1 MPIQQTPPK
10 VAWEKIT
17 ADPESM
23 LIDVRTV
30 QEFCDGHPEGAL
42 NIPVFIE
49 DDFGQRMPNQDF
61 MIVMEAHV
69 PKEKSVYLSCQSGKR
84 SFMAAMQME
93 RQGYAKLFNVTG
105 GYGGS
110 PESTGWM
117 DEGLPTSSENG
128 AEISYESLKSKVK
141 R

>member
-1 MPIQQTPPK
+1 MPIQQIPPK
-10 VAWEKIT
+10 SAWEKIK
-17 ADPESM
+17 ADAESV

-61 MIVMEAHV
+61 MIVVQAHV
-69 PKEKSVYLSCQSGKR
+69 PKEKSVFLSCQSGKR
-84 SFMAAMQME
+84 SFMAGMQME
-93 RQGYAKLFNVTG
+93 RQGYQNLFNVTG
-105 GYGGS
+105 GFGGS
-110 PESTGWM
+110 PECAGWE
-117 DEGLPTSSENG
+117 DEGLPTSTENG
-128 AEISYESLKSKVK
+128 ADISYESLKTKVK